1 MGIIILVAAELI
13 IVYISIGA
21 GVELLHVPSGKSFDL
36 HLLLFLFSYLYYYLS
51 LVILL

>member
-21 GVELLHVPSGKSFDL
+21 GLELVCDPSGKSFDL
-36 HLLLFLFSYLYYYLS
+36 
-51 LVILL
+51 